1 MTEKEKMQSG
11 QLYAAD
17 TDPEL
22 IADRAA
28 CKDKCWAYNQMRYT
42 DWDSR
47 NALLRELLGST
58 GERFCI
64 EQPFWCDYGYGIS
77 IGENFYMNHGCVIL
91 DGGGITFGDN
101 VFIGPKCGFYAV
113 NHPLDADLRNS
124 GVETGVPI
132 TVGSSVWFGG
142 GVTVCPGVTIGDNV
156 VIGAGS
162 VVVKDIPSGCVAAGN
177 PARVIKYL
185 PPQGAK

>member
-1 MTEKEKMQSG
+1 MTELEKMKAG
-11 QLYAAD
+11 ELYD
-17 TDPEL
+17 YSDPEV
-22 IADRAA
+22 RAA
-28 CKDKCWAYNQMRYT
+28 HVRAVELCDEYNNTGRAELE
-42 DWDSR
+42 R
-47 NALLRELLGST
+47 RERILRELFGALGKNPL
-58 GERFCI
+58 I
-64 EQPFWCDYGYGIS
+64 EKNIRIDYGFNVRAGD
-77 IGENFYMNHGCVIL
+77 NFFANYDCAFL
-91 DGGGITFGDN
+91 DCAPITFGDN

-185 PPQGAK
+185 PPQDAK

>member
-1 MTEKEKMQSG
+1 MLDRRKRNGGVTITEKEKMRSG

-17 TDPEL
+17 TDLEL

-58 GERFCI
+58 GEKFCI

-77 IGENFYMNHGCVIL
+77 IGENFYMNHSCVIL
-91 DGGGITFGDN
+91 DLSLIH
-101 VFIGPKCGFYAV
+101 I
-113 NHPLDADLRNS
+113 
-124 GVETGVPI
+124 
-132 TVGSSVWFGG
+132 
-142 GVTVCPGVTIGDNV
+142 
-156 VIGAGS
+156 
-162 VVVKDIPSGCVAAGN
+162 
-177 PARVIKYL
+177 
-185 PPQGAK
+185 